1 MNKTLALLMG
11 LCLAAMAHAQTSIHE
26 LYGFTCGPLTTGYF
40 CPEGAEPAALI
51 QASDGKIYG
60 VAETSYAAHGTSV
73 VPGGGTIFTITPAGQ
88 LTVLYTF
95 PRDTK
100 TGLFDN
106 GGDPS
111 SIAEGSDGLL
121 YGVASDS
128 GLTSASSGTL
138 WRIHK
143 DGTGFQV
150 LERYCTSCTT
160 GSFPNY
166 IMAAS
171 DGNLYGTTGNGGSF
185 SASICQGLGCGVVFR
200 LTTGGAYTVLHAFNG
215 TTDTSYPLGITQASD
230 GNFYGATGSE
240 SGGGLFRVTASGSY
254 TNLFTFGLSK
264 YALAPLTQ
272 ASNGLLYGFSHV
284 TSAATIEFFSLS
296 LSGVVNNIE
305 TITQPLFKQYG
316 IGKLLQATDGNLWTS
331 AAVGGAGYGRVFSI
345 TPTGTIVDS
354 LNFANTVGSFPTGG
368 LIQTLDGTLYGTTTQ
383 LGTAPGGGFSF
394 GVIYTISGLPAR

>member
-1 MNKTLALLMG
+1 MNKTLSLLMG
-11 LCLAAMAHAQTSIHE
+11 LCLAAAAHAQTSIHE
-26 LYGFTCGPLTTGYF
+26 LYGFTCGPMTTGYF
-40 CPEGAEPAALI
+40 CPQGAEPDAII
-51 QASDGKIYG
+51 QASDGKLYG
-60 VAETSYAAHGTSV
+60 VTATSYAAHGTSV
-73 VPGGGTIFTITPAGQ
+73 VAGGGTIFTITPAGQ

-95 PRDTK
+95 PRDSK
-100 TGLFDN
+100 TGMFDN

-121 YGVASDS
+121 YGVASD
-128 GLTSASSGTL
+128 GGTTSASSGTL

-150 LERYCTSCTT
+150 LERYCTTCTT

-166 IMAAS
+166 ILAAK
-171 DGNLYGTTGNGGSF
+171 DGNLYGTTGYGGS
-185 SASICQGLGCGVVFR
+185 STCQGLGCGVVFR
-200 LTTGGAYTVLHAFNG
+200 LTTGGAYTVLHSFNG
-215 TTDTSYPLGITQASD
+215 TSDTQYPVGLTQATD
-230 GNFYGATGSE
+230 GNFYVATGFE
-240 SGGGLFRVTASGSY
+240 GGGGLFRVTPSGS
-254 TNLFTFGLSK
+254 FTTLHVFGSST

-272 ASNGLLYGFSHV
+272 DSNGLLYGFSHV
-284 TSAATIEFFSLS
+284 TSGATIEFFSLS
-296 LSGVVNNIE
+296 LGGVVNNIE
-305 TITQPLFKQYG
+305 SITQPLFKQYG

-368 LIQTLDGTLYGTTTQ
+368 LIQALDGTLYGTTTQ

-394 GVIYTISGLPAR
+394 GVIYTIPGLPAK